1 MNEKSTRVYM
11 TGKGNKGFIK
21 FISDFRRSAAL
32 AALCVL
38 LVVSAA
44 GCGTADS
51 TSGGSAGADA
61 G

>member
-21 FISDFRRSAAL
+21 LISDFRRSAAL

-38 LVVSAA
+38 LVISAA

-51 TSGGSAGADA
+51 QG
-61 G
+61 